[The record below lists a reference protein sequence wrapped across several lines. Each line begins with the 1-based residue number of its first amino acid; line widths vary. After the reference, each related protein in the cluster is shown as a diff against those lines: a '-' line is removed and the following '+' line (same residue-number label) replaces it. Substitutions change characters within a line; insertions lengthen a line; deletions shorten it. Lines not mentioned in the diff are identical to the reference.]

1 MSTGQNRELPSFL
14 VASVSLFALA
24 GGHWIQLDSDPT
36 CRSSHRRFLC
46 AGSHATC
53 RCHRAQVPD
62 GNVIS
67 LTCLPSAVHR
77 GSCKRSL
84 RVIDAA
90 ADAAQRLR
98 NEQHGHFQYAQGRAP
113 QQFLHALRN
122 LSCELPHRV
131 QCACAADKPMLTPA
145 SRAIR
150 TAHANQARHA
160 CLYASRMPP
169 RKTSFA
175 ARCMHQMKHV
185 CPVPTAAVNA
195 RTCTMRAGQHEAHQ

>member
-122 LSCELPHRV
+122 LSCELPHSV
-131 QCACAADKPMLTPA
+131 QCACAADKPMLTPTFGQYGQLTQ
-145 SRAIR
+145 IR
-150 TAHANQARHA
+150 LAMLAMRVCMPLA
-160 CLYASRMPP
+160 CPLVKHPSPP
-169 RKTSFA
+169 DACIK
-175 ARCMHQMKHV
+175 
-185 CPVPTAAVNA
+185 
-195 RTCTMRAGQHEAHQ
+195 